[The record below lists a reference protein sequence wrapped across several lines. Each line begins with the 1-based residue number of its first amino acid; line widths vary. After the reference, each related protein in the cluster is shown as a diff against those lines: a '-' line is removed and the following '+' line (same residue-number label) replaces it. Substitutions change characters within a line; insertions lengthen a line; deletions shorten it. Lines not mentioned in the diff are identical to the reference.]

1 MNPSPHIFE
10 VTVENFE
17 SDVIAASDQTPIVL
31 DFWAPW
37 CGPCKTLTP
46 ILEKLAAEYGGRFRL
61 AKVNS
66 DEQQEIAGMFGI
78 RSIPTVIAL
87 KGQKPV
93 SAFQGAQPESAVRQF
108 LDKIVPSESDER
120 LGKAMAKLDAGDIDG
135 AVDEL
140 KVALAIN
147 PQLDAARIM
156 LADIAMRDNRI
167 DEAKGYLEACKP
179 VTRMEEDFQRVA
191 TRILAAEEAGNSPE
205 AAALK
210 ARLEKDGNDHDARYH
225 LAAVYAAQNQFEPAF
240 QTLLE
245 SVQLDRAWN
254 EQAAKKRMVEYF
266 ALANEQPELVR
277 RYRQAL
283 AATLN

>member
-1 MNPSPHIFE
+1 MNPSPQIFE

>member
-1 MNPSPHIFE
+1 MTESPHIFE

-17 SDVIAASDQTPIVL
+17 ADVIAASDQTPIVL

-46 ILEKLAAEYGGRFRL
+46 ILEKLAVEYGGRFRL

-120 LGKAMAKLDAGDIDG
+120 LGKAVAKLDAGDING

-147 PQLDAARIM
+147 PQLDAARVM
-156 LADIAMRDNRI
+156 LADIAMRD
-167 DEAKGYLEACKP
+167 KYQ
-179 VTRMEEDFQRVA
+179 RM
-191 TRILAAEEAGNSPE
+191 LAAWRQCPRQYKLSIQEIS
-205 AAALK
+205 K
-210 ARLEKDGNDHDARYH
+210 V
-225 LAAVYAAQNQFEPAF
+225 LAA
-240 QTLLE
+240 
-245 SVQLDRAWN
+245 
-254 EQAAKKRMVEYF
+254 
-266 ALANEQPELVR
+266 
-277 RYRQAL
+277 
-283 AATLN
+283 